1 MCANVASRKRVALIM
16 SNVDERLE
24 GIEDRV
30 EILLE
35 RQRLSRFDNLMF
47 LAYPLVILS
56 ITLSLTISFQ
66 YEALRSL
73 QVWGVSLVG
82 LLEILR
88 ALLGLCLGAAFVVFL
103 LAYAV
108 DSLDLRLV
116 SVLVLAS
123 SVLLSFGSSFV
134 LVALLSI
141 LGSVIDVTT
150 TSVRSVIVIFPFVFS
165 ALLLLVEGVFRTVDW
180 VCSWFKGIM
189 RISLRER
196 VVTLSSRPTTPPRF
210 PLMAKASWS
219 VGSLVCFLIL
229 AIAGLRGQLG
239 GKSVHDV
246 LYASAFL
253 IATEAIMLYSSYIS
267 HAVGQAIRKPK
278 KVG

>member
-1 MCANVASRKRVALIM
+1 MR
-16 SNVDERLE
+16 NVDERLE

-150 TSVRSVIVIFPFVFS
+150 TSVRSVIVIFPFCI
-165 ALLLLVEGVFRTVDW
+165 LCTP
-180 VCSWFKGIM
+180 
-189 RISLRER
+189 
-196 VVTLSSRPTTPPRF
+196 SS
-210 PLMAKASWS
+210 
-219 VGSLVCFLIL
+219 C
-229 AIAGLRGQLG
+229 
-239 GKSVHDV
+239 
-246 LYASAFL
+246 
-253 IATEAIMLYSSYIS
+253 
-267 HAVGQAIRKPK
+267 
-278 KVG
+278 